1 LAFDSAGRCLGLEIF
16 AFIADTS
23 SIAKGKS
30 MSTYEQELYRRTDEV
45 LHYVWD
51 PAGVSNSPVAR
62 DDYDGYL
69 PAVFAML
76 NNGESE
82 SAIAAYLDS
91 LEERD
96 FRLEPDT
103 EMTLHV
109 AAILAE
115 WRDILTARHGGK
127 P

>member
-1 LAFDSAGRCLGLEIF
+1 
-16 AFIADTS
+16 
-23 SIAKGKS
+23 
-30 MSTYEQELYRRTDEV
+30 MSPYEQELYRRTDEV

-62 DDYDGYL
+62 EDYDAYL
-69 PAVFAML
+69 PDVFAL
-76 NNGESE
+76 LRDGQSE
-82 SAIAAYLDS
+82 EVIAAHLDG

-96 FRLEPDT
+96 FGLEADT

-115 WRDILTARHGGK
+115 WRDLLSSRYGRSG
-127 P
+127 